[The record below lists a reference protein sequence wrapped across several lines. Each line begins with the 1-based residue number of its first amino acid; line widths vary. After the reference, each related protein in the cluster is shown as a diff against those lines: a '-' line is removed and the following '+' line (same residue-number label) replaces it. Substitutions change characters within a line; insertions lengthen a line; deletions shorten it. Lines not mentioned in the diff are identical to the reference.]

1 MLVLSDKNLVR
12 RIIKT
17 DEKLDKEKN
26 RAGENLGLTF
36 T

>member
-26 RAGENLGLTF
+26 KAGENLGLTF